1 MTHCMP
7 CNSRYV
13 QYVCDCVSWSQ
24 PPVTTL
30 LLYMGMYILLLYS
43 LCDCAIMGRGWHGRL
58 AFCQVWAVYS
68 ARPPSRLGLV
78 NGNAG
83 RAAASGGLET
93 WKRSRSIDY
102 VMTSCLIL
110 SPFWVTPLYCSWT
123 SLNSSYCIILCVLVL
138 INTTVLQQCLF
149 VCLSSERLCLHSDCD
164 HQWSDRRNRL
174 SDASHLWPRRWVWL
188 ICLHVCLLI

>member
-1 MTHCMP
+1 MLVRP
-7 CNSRYV
+7 
-13 QYVCDCVSWSQ
+13 
-24 PPVTTL
+24 
-30 LLYMGMYILLLYS
+30 
-43 LCDCAIMGRGWHGRL
+43 
-58 AFCQVWAVYS
+58 VYS

-83 RAAASGGLET
+83 RAAASGGIEM

-102 VMTSCLIL
+102 VMTSCLML

-123 SLNSSYCIILCVLVL
+123 SLNSPYCIILCVLVL
-138 INTTVLQQCLF
+138 INTTFLQQCLF
-149 VCLSSERLCLHSDCD
+149 VCSSSERLCLHSDCD

-188 ICLHVCLLI
+188 ICLHVCLLVLALVVCAYIWHTVKSWVAIACRNVNVGKSIKKL